1 METGLE
7 SGLRKSVGKEKAER
21 DSDLLRY
28 PVGGAASSGTQR
40 TETHGVTNGARL
52 NE

>member
-7 SGLRKSVGKEKAER
+7 SGLRKKHGKGKSGEI
-21 DSDLLRY
+21 SDLLRY

-40 TETHGVTNGARL
+40 TETHGVD
-52 NE
+52 